1 VRCAGRTVLRHVV
14 GIKFRRETDCI
25 WRVGCVARDYAGR
38 SSLGSF
44 DVMREH
50 DKEVKEEKGRT
61 VRIEDVLM
69 ILSEGG
75 EGIRT

>member
-1 VRCAGRTVLRHVV
+1 
-14 GIKFRRETDCI
+14 
-25 WRVGCVARDYAGR
+25 VARDYAGR